1 MALRKIPIA
10 PGFDKQQTATQ
21 AEGRWIDGDNVR
33 FRYGSPEKIGGW
45 QQNNADK
52 LAGASRAI
60 HTWSALDGTK
70 LAAIGTNK
78 TLNLYTGD
86 TFYDITPLASTVAT
100 CSMTS
105 TTGSTTITI
114 DRSSHGLEE
123 GQYILFANTTIPATT
138 NFTNADF
145 TSNIVFE
152 IQARSNN
159 SFNVVM
165 ATAETGSGMSSAGNV
180 DVEPYVT
187 IGPIAQTYQY
197 GFGTATWGLS
207 TWGTARAS
215 SSVTLAPGSWSLDNF
230 GEKLVATIHN
240 GKTFEWD
247 PSAANPLETRATV
260 VTGAPTKSV
269 MTLVSDRDRHLIH
282 FGTETTIGDTA
293 SQDKMYLRFS
303 DQENMSDY
311 TPVSTNTAGTMRL
324 DQGTR
329 IVGAIQGKDYI
340 LVVTDQAAYT
350 MQFVGP
356 PFTFSIRQVGSG
368 CGAVG
373 QHSLVFANGRVFWM
387 GISGGFFM
395 FDGTVKTLPCL
406 VEDFVFKTTGSNLGF
421 NFDTGSDI
429 VYAGHNNL
437 YGEVQWFYPK
447 SGSTQIDRIVS
458 FNYDAGVWT
467 TGTLDRTSW
476 ADASV
481 FALPQATRYYGSN
494 IPTFPTI
501 RGASNG
507 STVLFDQE
515 TGTDESRLYSTGTV
529 TTAISSSLRSGDFD
543 LDIDG
548 DGEYYMNVRRFIPDF
563 KELSGTVNI
572 SIYLRRFP
580 NDTAASSSLGPFKIS
595 TSTQQVWTRARSRL
609 ASVQLES
616 DKTGQSWR
624 YGLFRF
630 DANQDGRR

>member
-247 PSAANPLETRATV
+247 PSAPNPLETRATV
-260 VTGAPTKSV
+260 VAGAPTKSV

-293 SQDKMYLRFS
+293 TQDKMYLRFS

-311 TPVSTNTAGTMRL
+311 TPISTNTAGTMRL

-350 MQFVGP
+350 MQFVGQ
-356 PFTFSIRQVGSG
+356 PFTFSIRQVGPG

-481 FALPQATRYYGSN
+481 FALPQATRYYANN

>member
-247 PSAANPLETRATV
+247 PSAPNPLETRATV
-260 VTGAPTKSV
+260 VAGAPTKSV

-293 SQDKMYLRFS
+293 TQDKMYLRFS

-311 TPVSTNTAGTMRL
+311 TPISTNTAGTMRL

-481 FALPQATRYYGSN
+481 FALPQATRYYANN

>member
-45 QQNNADK
+45 QQNNGDK

-247 PSAANPLETRATV
+247 PSAPNPLETRATV
-260 VTGAPTKSV
+260 VAGAPTKSV

-293 SQDKMYLRFS
+293 TQDKMYLRFS

-311 TPVSTNTAGTMRL
+311 TPISTNTAGTMRL

-481 FALPQATRYYGSN
+481 FALPQATRYYANN

>member
-21 AEGRWIDGDNVR
+21 AEGRWIDGDNAR

-52 LAGASRAI
+52 LAGAARDM

-247 PSAANPLETRATV
+247 PSAPNPLETRATV
-260 VTGAPTKSV
+260 VAGAPTKSV

-293 SQDKMYLRFS
+293 TQDKMYLRFS

-311 TPVSTNTAGTMRL
+311 TPISTNTAGTMRL

-481 FALPQATRYYGSN
+481 FALPQATRYYANN

>member
-247 PSAANPLETRATV
+247 PSAPNPLETRATV
-260 VTGAPTKSV
+260 VAGAPTKSV

-293 SQDKMYLRFS
+293 TQDKMYLRFS

-311 TPVSTNTAGTMRL
+311 TPISTNTAGTMRL

-481 FALPQATRYYGSN
+481 FALPQATRYYANN

-580 NDTAASSSLGPFKIS
+580 NDTAASSTLGPFKIS

>member
-10 PGFDKQQTATQ
+10 PGFDKQQPATQ

-247 PSAANPLETRATV
+247 PSAPNPLETRATV
-260 VTGAPTKSV
+260 VAGAPTKSV

-293 SQDKMYLRFS
+293 TQDKMYLRFS

-311 TPVSTNTAGTMRL
+311 TPISTNTAGTMRL

-421 NFDTGSDI
+421 NFDTGRDI

-481 FALPQATRYYGSN
+481 FALPQATRYYANN